1 MINGFLNN
9 LQIGDNYPARI
20 IGIVN
25 LSENSFFRGSV
36 ASSQSELQISIEK
49 MIKDGVNGIDI
60 GAQSTRP
67 IQIYGG
73 EGRLNEEQEL
83 EIIREAVKTSL
94 DVLSSYD
101 EIVLSVDTMRK
112 SVAEYSL
119 KAGVKVINDISGF
132 KKEKEMAKC
141 IAEFDASVVLM
152 AAKSEPGDVFEIND
166 ILHELQKSLSIGVE
180 SGIKKQNMSVD
191 PGIGS
196 WEARDF
202 KHDYSIIKNLKEF
215 RKLES
220 PICVGISRKTSIGK
234 ILDDAPPEER
244 LFGSLGATIVAI
256 VNGAHVIRTHDVRP
270 TLEAVRVAETI
281 LNY

>member
-1 MINGFLNN
+1 MIKGFLGN

-25 LSENSFFRGSV
+25 LSETSFFKGSI
-36 ASSQSELQISIEK
+36 ASSKNELQISIEK
-49 MIKDGVNGIDI
+49 MIEDGASGIDI

-73 EGRLNEEQEL
+73 GGRLNENQEL
-83 EIIREAVKTSL
+83 EIIKEAVKASL

-101 EIVLSVDTMRK
+101 KIVLSVDTTRK

-132 KKEKEMAKC
+132 KKEKEIAKC

-152 AAKSEPGDVFEIND
+152 AAKSEPGDVYEISA
-166 ILHELQKSLSIGVE
+166 ILHELQTSLSIGVKA
-180 SGIKKQNMSVD
+180 GIEKQNMLVD

-220 PICVGISRKTSIGK
+220 PIYVGISRKTSIGK
-234 ILDDAPPEER
+234 ILNDAPPEER

-270 TLEAVRVAETI
+270 TFEAVKVAETI

>member
-1 MINGFLNN
+1 MINGLLGN
-9 LQIGDNYPARI
+9 LKIGDDYPARI
-20 IGIVN
+20 IGVVN
-25 LSENSFFRGSV
+25 LSEASFFSSSV
-36 ASSQSELQISIEK
+36 ASSQRELQVLLEK
-49 MIKDGVNGIDI
+49 MIKDGANGIDI

-73 EGRLNEEQEL
+73 EGRLNEDQEL
-83 EIIREAVKTSL
+83 KIIKKAVESSL
-94 DVLSSYD
+94 DVLSSYN
-101 EIVLSVDTMRK
+101 EISLSVDTTRK

-119 KAGVKVINDISGF
+119 KEGVRVINDISGF
-132 KKEKEMAKC
+132 KKEKEIAKC

-152 AAKSEPGDVFEIND
+152 AAKSEPGDVYEIND
-166 ILHELQKSLSIGVE
+166 ILKELQKSLSIGE
-180 SGIKKQNMSVD
+180 EAGIAKQNMSVD

-220 PICVGISRKTSIGK
+220 PIYVGISRKTSIGK
-234 ILDDAPPEER
+234 ALGNAPPEDR
-244 LFGSLGATIVAI
+244 LFGSLGATIIAI

-270 TLEAVRVAETI
+270 TFEAVKVAETI

>member
-1 MINGFLNN
+1 MINGFLGN

-25 LSENSFFRGSV
+25 LSETSFFKGSI
-36 ASSQSELQISIEK
+36 ASSQSKLQMSIEK
-49 MIKDGVNGIDI
+49 MIKDGASGIDI

-73 EGRLNEEQEL
+73 EGRLNENQEL
-83 EIIREAVKTSL
+83 EIIKEAVKASL

-101 EIVLSVDTMRK
+101 GIVLSVDTTRK

-119 KAGVKVINDISGF
+119 KAGAKVINDISGF
-132 KKEKEMAKC
+132 KKEKEIAKC

-152 AAKSEPGDVFEIND
+152 AAKSEPGDVYEIKD
-166 ILHELQKSLSIGVE
+166 ILHELQTSLSIGVE
-180 SGIKKQNMSVD
+180 AGIEKQNMLVD

-202 KHDYSIIKNLKEF
+202 SHDYSIIKNLKEF

-220 PICVGISRKTSIGK
+220 PIYVGISRKTSIGK
-234 ILDDAPPEER
+234 ILNDAPPEER
-244 LFGSLGATIVAI
+244 LFGSLGATIIAI

-270 TLEAVRVAETI
+270 TFEAVKVAETI
-281 LNY
+281 LNC

>member
-1 MINGFLNN
+1 K
-9 LQIGDNYPARI
+9 
-20 IGIVN
+20 
-25 LSENSFFRGSV
+25 ESV
-36 ASSQSELQISIEK
+36 KA
-49 MIKDGVNGIDI
+49 
-60 GAQSTRP
+60 
-67 IQIYGG
+67 
-73 EGRLNEEQEL
+73 
-83 EIIREAVKTSL
+83 SL

-101 EIVLSVDTMRK
+101 EIVLSVDTTRK

-119 KAGVKVINDISGF
+119 NTGVKVINDISGF

-152 AAKSEPGDVFEIND
+152 AAKSDPGDVYEIND

-180 SGIKKQNMSVD
+180 AGIEKQNMSVD

-220 PICVGISRKTSIGK
+220 PIYIGISRKTSIGK
-234 ILDDAPPEER
+234 IINNAPPEER

-270 TLEAVRVAETI
+270 TLEAVKVAETI

>member
-25 LSENSFFRGSV
+25 LSKDSFFRGSV
-36 ASSQSELQISIEK
+36 TSSQSELQISIEK
-49 MIKDGVNGIDI
+49 MIEDGANGIDI

-73 EGRLNEEQEL
+73 EGRLNEEEEL

-101 EIVLSVDTMRK
+101 EIVLSVDTTRN

-119 KAGVKVINDISGF
+119 EAGVKVINDISGF
-132 KKEKEMAKC
+132 KKEKEIAKC

-180 SGIKKQNMSVD
+180 AGIKKQNMSVD

-220 PICVGISRKTSIGK
+220 PIYVGISRKTSIGK
-234 ILDDAPPEER
+234 ILDNAPPEER

-256 VNGAHVIRTHDVRP
+256 VNGAHVIRTHDVKP
-270 TLEAVRVAETI
+270 TLEAVKVAETI

>member
-1 MINGFLNN
+1 MINGFLGN
-9 LQIGDNYPARI
+9 LKIGDNYPARI

-25 LSENSFFRGSV
+25 LSDASFFRGSI
-36 ASSQSELQISIEK
+36 ASSRSELQMSIEE
-49 MIKDGVNGIDI
+49 MIKEGANGIDI

-67 IQIYGG
+67 MQIYGG
-73 EGRLNEEQEL
+73 EGRLNEDQEL
-83 EIIREAVKTSL
+83 EIIKESVKASL

-101 EIVLSVDTMRK
+101 EIVLSVDTTRK

-119 KAGVKVINDISGF
+119 NTGVKVINDISGF

-152 AAKSEPGDVFEIND
+152 AAKSDPGDVYEIND

-180 SGIKKQNMSVD
+180 AGIEKQNMSVD

-220 PICVGISRKTSIGK
+220 PIYIGISRKTSIGK
-234 ILDDAPPEER
+234 IINNAPPEER

-270 TLEAVRVAETI
+270 TLEAVKVAETI

>member
-1 MINGFLNN
+1 MINGFLGN
-9 LQIGDNYPARI
+9 LQIGDNYPTRI

-25 LSENSFFRGSV
+25 LSETSFFKGSI
-36 ASSQSELQISIEK
+36 ASSQNELQISIEK
-49 MIKDGVNGIDI
+49 MIEDGASGIDI

-73 EGRLNEEQEL
+73 KGRLNENQEL
-83 EIIREAVKTSL
+83 EIIKEAVKASL

-101 EIVLSVDTMRK
+101 KIVLSVDTTRK

-132 KKEKEMAKC
+132 KKEKEIAKC

-152 AAKSEPGDVFEIND
+152 AAKSEPGDVYEIND
-166 ILHELQKSLSIGVE
+166 ILHELRTSLSIGVRA
-180 SGIKKQNMSVD
+180 GIEKQNMLVD

-220 PICVGISRKTSIGK
+220 PIYVGISRKTSIGK
-234 ILDDAPPEER
+234 ILNDAPPEER
-244 LFGSLGATIVAI
+244 LFGSLGATIIAI

-270 TLEAVRVAETI
+270 TFEAVKVAETI

>member
-1 MINGFLNN
+1 MINGFLGN
-9 LQIGDNYPARI
+9 LQIGDNYPTRI

-25 LSENSFFRGSV
+25 LSETSFFKGSI
-36 ASSQSELQISIEK
+36 ASSQNELQISIEK
-49 MIKDGVNGIDI
+49 MIEDGASGIDI

-73 EGRLNEEQEL
+73 KGRLNENQEL
-83 EIIREAVKTSL
+83 EIIKEAVKASL

-101 EIVLSVDTMRK
+101 KIVLSVDTTRI
-112 SVAEYSL
+112 SVAEHSL

-132 KKEKEMAKC
+132 KKEKEIAKC

-152 AAKSEPGDVFEIND
+152 AAKSEPGDVYEIND
-166 ILHELQKSLSIGVE
+166 ILHELRTSLSIGVRA
-180 SGIKKQNMSVD
+180 GIEKQNMLVD

-220 PICVGISRKTSIGK
+220 PIYVGISRKTSIGK
-234 ILDDAPPEER
+234 ILNDAPPEER
-244 LFGSLGATIVAI
+244 LFGSLGATIIAI

-270 TLEAVRVAETI
+270 TFEAVKVAETI

>member
-1 MINGFLNN
+1 MIKGFLGN

-25 LSENSFFRGSV
+25 LSETSFFKGSI
-36 ASSQSELQISIEK
+36 ASSKNELQISIEK
-49 MIKDGVNGIDI
+49 MIEDGASGIDI

-73 EGRLNEEQEL
+73 EGRLNENQEL
-83 EIIREAVKTSL
+83 EIIKEAVKASL

-101 EIVLSVDTMRK
+101 KIVLSVDTTRK

-132 KKEKEMAKC
+132 KKEKEIAKC

-152 AAKSEPGDVFEIND
+152 AAKSEPGDVYEIND
-166 ILHELQKSLSIGVE
+166 ILHELRASLSIGVKA
-180 SGIKKQNMSVD
+180 GIEKQNMLVD

-220 PICVGISRKTSIGK
+220 PIYVGISRKTSIGK
-234 ILDDAPPEER
+234 ILNDAPPEER

-270 TLEAVRVAETI
+270 TFEAVKVAETI

>member
-1 MINGFLNN
+1 MINGFLGN
-9 LQIGDNYPARI
+9 LQIGDDYPARI

-25 LSENSFFRGSV
+25 LSKASFFRGSV
-36 ASSQSELQISIEK
+36 ASSQRELQTSIEK
-49 MIKDGVNGIDI
+49 MVKDGANGIDI

-73 EGRLNEEQEL
+73 EGRLNEDQEL
-83 EIIREAVKTSL
+83 KIIREAVEASL

-119 KAGVKVINDISGF
+119 KEGVRVINDISGF
-132 KKEKEMAKC
+132 KKEKEIAKC

-152 AAKSEPGDVFEIND
+152 AAKSEPGDVYEIND
-166 ILHELQKSLSIGVE
+166 ILHELQKSLSIGE
-180 SGIKKQNMSVD
+180 EAGIEKQNMSVD

-220 PICVGISRKTSIGK
+220 PIYVGISRKTSIGK
-234 ILDDAPPEER
+234 ILENAPPEER
-244 LFGSLGATIVAI
+244 LFGSLGATIIAI

-270 TLEAVRVAETI
+270 TLEAIKVAETI